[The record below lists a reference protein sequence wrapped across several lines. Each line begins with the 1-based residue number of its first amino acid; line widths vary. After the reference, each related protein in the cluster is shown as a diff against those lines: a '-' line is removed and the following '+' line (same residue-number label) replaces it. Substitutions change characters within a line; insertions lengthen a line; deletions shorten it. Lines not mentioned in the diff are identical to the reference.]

1 VSPVQDFAAGIAE
14 ARVPRAFG
22 VLGSGPSLELADAM
36 VNGGVAFHGV
46 HHEASGAI
54 MAGVTGRLSG
64 IPGVAVA
71 IKGPGF
77 SNMAPGLAACLMD
90 GLPLIAA
97 VEAYPPGTEWQVRHK
112 GSDHGALAQAVA
124 KGLVQLSA
132 ATGFAEAAAHAQ
144 AELPG
149 PVVVELTEGEGVF
162 LDVAAVP
169 DDEAEVLQVI
179 EASGRPMVIAGSG
192 AIRKGWGRVLATLAI
207 PVFSTA
213 NAKGVIDE
221 TLPHAAG
228 VYTGVGLAET
238 PEALLL
244 AETDLIVGLGL
255 RPTEFLAAKLSKP
268 SVNIDTVASS
278 DAFGF
283 AATSGPGIVVQAL
296 SALAE
301 KEWGMART
309 QLVVGKLRVTMLNGG
324 FSPAQIFEAVDR
336 RFDGQVRGVFDVGYF
351 CTIGEHAWRARRPDL
366 CLMSGN
372 GRYMGTAIPMGLGA
386 ALHDGDTPTVIFVGD
401 GGISGPV
408 AELKIAVQAKLPV
421 MVVLLSDGGYG
432 SVRTR
437 AIRDGL
443 TQSPLLMDQPSWL
456 DAISGLGLP
465 GVRVE
470 NIDAFNDALD
480 HWQPDSGPVF
490 IEAGFDADAYQTMTN
505 GIR

>member
-1 VSPVQDFAAGIAE
+1 
-14 ARVPRAFG
+14 
-22 VLGSGPSLELADAM
+22 
-36 VNGGVAFHGV
+36 
-46 HHEASGAI
+46 
-54 MAGVTGRLSG
+54 
-64 IPGVAVA
+64 
-71 IKGPGF
+71 
-77 SNMAPGLAACLMD
+77 MD
-90 GLPLIAA
+90 GLPMVAA
-97 VEAYPPGTEWQVRHK
+97 IEAYPPGTDWTVRHK
-112 GSDHGALAQAVA
+112 GFDHGAIAQAVA
-124 KGLVQLSA
+124 KGITQLSDQGGFGDVA
-132 ATGFAEAAAHAQ
+132 ALASAET
-144 AELPG
+144 PG
-149 PVVVELTEGEGVF
+149 PVVVELTDGEGAIPDPASPID
-162 LDVAAVP
+162 DVT
-169 DDEAEVLQVI
+169 EVLEAI
-179 EASGRPMVIAGSG
+179 EASGRPMAIAGSG
-192 AIRKGWGRVLATLAI
+192 ALRQGWGRVLATLSI

-213 NAKGVIDE
+213 SAKGVIDE
-221 TLPHAAG
+221 TLAHAAG
-228 VYTGVGLAET
+228 VYTGVGLGKT

-255 RPTEFLAAKLSKP
+255 RPTEFLAAKMPKP
-268 SVNIDTVASS
+268 SVNIDTIASAG
-278 DAFGF
+278 AFGF
-283 AATSGPGIVVQAL
+283 AAASGPGIVGQAL
-296 SALAE
+296 AALAE

-309 QLVVGKLRVTMLNGG
+309 QLVVGKLRVTMLNGS
-324 FSPAQIFEAVDR
+324 FRPAQIYEAVDR

-386 ALHDGDTPTVIFVGD
+386 ALHDGDIPTVIFVGD
-401 GGISGPV
+401 GGIGGPV
-408 AELKIAVQAKLPV
+408 AELKMAVQAKLPV

-443 TQSPLLMDQPSWL
+443 TQAPLLMDQPSWL

-490 IEAGFDADAYQTMTN
+490 IEAGFEADAYQSMTN

>member
-1 VSPVQDFAAGIAE
+1 VSPIQHLAAGIAE
-14 ARVPRAFG
+14 AKVPRAFG
-22 VLGSGPSLELADAM
+22 VLGSGSSLELADAM

-54 MAGVTGRLSG
+54 MAGITGRLSG
-64 IPGVAVA
+64 IPGIAMA

-77 SNMAPGLAACLMD
+77 SNMAPGLSACLMD
-90 GLPLIAA
+90 GLPMIAA
-97 VEAYPPGTEWQVRHK
+97 VEAYPPGTDWAVRHK

-124 KGLVQLSA
+124 KGRVQLSETTSFGNVSA
-132 ATGFAEAAAHAQ
+132 WATGEV
-144 AELPG
+144 PG
-149 PVVVELTEGEGVF
+149 PVVVELTDGDG
-162 LDVAAVP
+162 AVP
-169 DDEAEVLQVI
+169 DPLPAVDDVTEVIKAI
-179 EASGRPMVIAGSG
+179 EASGQPMIIAGSE
-192 AIRKGWGRVLATLAI
+192 ALRQGWGRVLSTLSI

-221 TLPHAAG
+221 TLAHAAG
-228 VYTGVGLAET
+228 VYTGVGLGKT

-244 AETDLIVGLGL
+244 AETDLVVGLGL
-255 RPTEFLAAKLSKP
+255 RPTEVLATNLPKP
-268 SVNIDTVASS
+268 SVNIDTLASA

-283 AATSGPGIVVQAL
+283 GAASGPGIVGQAL
-296 SALAE
+296 SVLAE

-309 QLVVGKLRVTMLNGG
+309 QLVVEKLRVTMMNGD
-324 FSPAQIFEAVDR
+324 FRPAQIFEAVDR
-336 RFDGQVRGVFDVGYF
+336 RFDGLVRGVFDVGYF

-372 GRYMGTAIPMGLGA
+372 GRYMGTSIPMGIGA
-386 ALHDGDTPTVIFVGD
+386 ALHDTKVPTVIFVGD
-401 GGISGPV
+401 GGIGGPV

-421 MVVLLSDGGYG
+421 MVILLSDGGYG

-456 DAISGLGLP
+456 NAISGLGLP

-470 NIDAFNDALD
+470 TMDGLNDALD
-480 HWQPDSGPVF
+480 HWQPESGPVF
-490 IEAGFDADAYQTMTN
+490 IEAGFDADAYQAMID